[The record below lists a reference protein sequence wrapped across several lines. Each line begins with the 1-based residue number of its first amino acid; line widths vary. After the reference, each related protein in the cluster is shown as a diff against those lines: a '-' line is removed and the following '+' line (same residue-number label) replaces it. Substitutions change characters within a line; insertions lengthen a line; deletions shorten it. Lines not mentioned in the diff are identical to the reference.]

1 MKTQVLT
8 VGAGRVGLTLAL
20 DLGRRGVRCILVETE
35 RGTAIP
41 AENGALQRPHHGVV
55 PADPGVLDSY
65 EIERR
70 QAGERNVGAS
80 RHAAM
85 GCRSWRKLCGREI
98 YENSSQDAAARG
110 RLAAV
115 ADVQQ
120 RKINEMAGAELGCRY
135 ADSSIVDGVPGGPEY
150 LFQNTGPAW
159 PDAGLPYLWLS
170 DGTPVQDRVPL
181 FGFTL
186 LRLTDRA
193 ESPPVEAAFR
203 ARGVPLQVVLIQG
216 DTTRSVYGRDP
227 VLVRPDLHVVWRGD
241 QPPDDPSRLVA
252 IAAGFGEGP
261 IHRPS

>member
-1 MKTQVLT
+1 MP
-8 VGAGRVGLTLAL
+8 R
-20 DLGRRGVRCILVETE
+20 
-35 RGTAIP
+35 
-41 AENGALQRPHHGVV
+41 
-55 PADPGVLDSY
+55 
-65 EIERR
+65 
-70 QAGERNVGAS
+70 
-80 RHAAM
+80 
-85 GCRSWRKLCGREI
+85 
-98 YENSSQDAAARG
+98 RG

-120 RKINEMAGAELGCRY
+120 RKINEMAGAELGYRY

>member
-1 MKTQVLT
+1 
-8 VGAGRVGLTLAL
+8 LAKIVRPG
-20 DLGRRGVRCILVETE
+20 DLREHLSRC
-35 RGTAIP
+35 R
-41 AENGALQRPHHGVV
+41 
-55 PADPGVLDSY
+55 
-65 EIERR
+65 
-70 QAGERNVGAS
+70 
-80 RHAAM
+80 
-85 GCRSWRKLCGREI
+85 
-98 YENSSQDAAARG
+98 ARG

-120 RKINEMAGAELGCRY
+120 RKINEMAGAELGYRY

-186 LRLTDRA
+186 LRLTNRA

-216 DTTRSVYGRDP
+216 HTTRSVYGRVQSSS
-227 VLVRPDLHVVWRGD
+227 VLTCMSSGGVTSRPMTPAAWS
-241 QPPDDPSRLVA
+241 PSPQVLAKGQFTV
-252 IAAGFGEGP
+252 P
-261 IHRPS
+261 HRSAS